1 MPIDAPI
8 HTNASNLGRV
18 LNAGLPVLLVFWGR
32 NSAPCDQLMPALDHL
47 ARTHAGRV
55 LVVKVEGRDEP
66 ELLARYHVEALP
78 TIVFARGGQ
87 PVATARGAV
96 GEADLAAWAD
106 HLAGQGARP
115 PVPSGPSIP
124 LPADAAAGA
133 AATGAAGSYRPSSH
147 ADHAGGPG
155 TPAGQVAVLTD
166 SNFDQVIST
175 TALPVLVDFWAVW
188 CGPCRLVAPIVEDL
202 AHTYAGRAVVAKLN
216 VDENPNV
223 AARYG
228 IMSIPTLL
236 IFRDGRI
243 VDRMI
248 GAQPGPVLRRHLAQQ
263 LPPSES

>member
-32 NSAPCDQLMPALDHL
+32 NCPPCDQLMPALDHL
-47 ARTHAGRV
+47 ARAHAGRV

-66 ELLARYHVEALP
+66 DLLARYHIEALP

-87 PVATARGAV
+87 TLATARGAV
-96 GEADLAAWAD
+96 GEADLAAWAEY
-106 HLAGQGARP
+106 LAGQGAQP

-124 LPADAAAGA
+124 LPEYAAASEQA
-133 AATGAAGSYRPSSH
+133 AAHAGSYRP
-147 ADHAGGPG
+147 APRAAGPG
-155 TPAGQVAVLTD
+155 APAGQVTVVTD
-166 SNFDQVIST
+166 NNFDQVIST

-188 CGPCRLVAPIVEDL
+188 CGPCRLVAPIVEEL
-202 AHTYAGRAVVAKLN
+202 ARAYAGRAVVAKLN

-236 IFRDGRI
+236 IFRDGQI